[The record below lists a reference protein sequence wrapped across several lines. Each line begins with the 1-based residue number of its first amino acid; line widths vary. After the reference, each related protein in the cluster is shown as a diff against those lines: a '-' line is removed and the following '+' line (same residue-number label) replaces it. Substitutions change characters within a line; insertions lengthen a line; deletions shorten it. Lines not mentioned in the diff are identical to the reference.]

1 MILTCPECS
10 TRFQVP
16 AESLGEGRTV
26 RCSRCSHRW
35 FQEPERE
42 EAVAAAPEE
51 PVAEGVVEAEDAA
64 PVEEVDAPE
73 PAPDFDEPVDDAEDE
88 PAAEEEDEPDP
99 FADAP
104 PPPAAARA
112 AVRRAAE
119 ADDSGG
125 NRLATVLWV
134 VLFLVVAGVVGSAIG
149 FRQVVMTT
157 WPAAEGLYDM
167 VGLGPEPPGAG
178 LGLRNVR
185 WKAGT
190 QGDMTVLRVEGE
202 VANLTD
208 RVRPVPP
215 IEGIIF
221 DKANK
226 ELQRWRFTAPEAR
239 LLPGENVSFTTELK
253 NPASGASRLQ
263 IVFAHP
269 KKAH

>member
-35 FQEPERE
+35 FQTPEPDEPS
-42 EAVAAAPEE
+42 VAPEE
-51 PVAEGVVEAEDAA
+51 AAAEEDAA
-64 PVEEVDAPE
+64 PDEPEAPAPE
-73 PAPDFDEPVDDAEDE
+73 PEFDEPADNGEAE
-88 PAAEEEDEPDP
+88 PAEEELDP
-99 FADAP
+99 FADDPSP
-104 PPPAAARA
+104 PRGARAAARQ
-112 AVRRAAE
+112 AAE
-119 ADDSGG
+119 ADDGG
-125 NRLATVLWV
+125 GQKLATVLWV

-149 FRQVVMTT
+149 FRSAVMAT
-157 WPAAEGLYDM
+157 WPAAEGVYDM

-185 WKAGT
+185 WKAAT
-190 QGDMTVLRVEGE
+190 QGDATVLRVEGE

-215 IEGIIF
+215 IEGVIF

-226 ELQRWRFTAPEAR
+226 ELQRWRFAAPESR

-253 NPASGASRLQ
+253 NPASGAARLQ
-263 IVFAHP
+263 IVFAKPGKDH
-269 KKAH
+269 